1 MAILLVALFARAW
14 IEITWNKKKERLFTV
29 ALFARAWIEM
39 NMLIIYIINT
49 HVALFARAWIE
60 IMSLEK
66 ATDLTVSRPLC
77 EGVD

>member
-1 MAILLVALFARAW
+1 MFFVALFARAW
-14 IEITWNKKKERLFTV
+14 IEITNACVVHFKSDV

>member
-1 MAILLVALFARAW
+1 MPPSFEFRVALFARAW

-29 ALFARAWIEM
+29 ALFARAWIE
-39 NMLIIYIINT
+39 
-49 HVALFARAWIE
+49 